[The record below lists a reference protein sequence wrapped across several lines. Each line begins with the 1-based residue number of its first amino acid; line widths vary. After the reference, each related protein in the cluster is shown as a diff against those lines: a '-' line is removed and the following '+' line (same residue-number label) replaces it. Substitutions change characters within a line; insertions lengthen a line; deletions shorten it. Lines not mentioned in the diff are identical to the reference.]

1 MPSASTSADESEPQ
15 PAAAPAV
22 VSAGAR
28 WRVRVLGGVDVEG
41 PQGERHQRF
50 PSRAI
55 AALLARL
62 ALAPERAH
70 AREEL
75 VELLWPGVELSV
87 GRNRLRQAL
96 STLKSL
102 LEPAGDA
109 VAAPVLVADRVHV
122 RVAPG
127 ALACDVREFEAA
139 LRERRWAA
147 ARELYRGELMPGH
160 YDDWVQEER
169 LRLESL
175 FDRIERQMTMPP
187 GPMPGVAASPA
198 PSASAGGAPLAKA
211 TRATPATSAAPATLA
226 PTAAQPLL
234 PSYLSRWFGAPAL
247 LRRLHAEVSAHRLV
261 TLLGPGGAGKTRLA
275 VELARAL
282 RETPEA
288 TGTAAGHDTPAASA
302 FDLVAFVSFVGVTS
316 AESFVDQVLAALSV
330 RAQAGLAGTAALRQA
345 LAKRRAL
352 IVLDNLEHLLPDAT
366 ARVLRL
372 ADELPQAH
380 LLVTSRRRLDVEGE
394 RAFQIDAL
402 ALPPAPP
409 QPVTLADAAASP
421 AVQMFVDRARVA
433 RTDFHLSAR
442 NATVLSALVHAL
454 GGVPLALELAAARVR
469 TFSPSEMLQ
478 RLTRGPVGATG
489 VPVGAVGAS
498 GAIGAAGTAG
508 TTSTAG
514 RTSTTRGAAG
524 SGGSGTP
531 ALDLLARAG
540 PRGPRDGRHA
550 SMEAVIAWS
559 WAQLEPADARL
570 LCASTVFGGPF
581 TAAALAYV
589 AEDDDAALRL
599 DSLQSH
605 SMLRAEAATDDPD
618 GPLRFAL
625 LPPVREFAAA
635 QVEALFGEDGQR
647 GAGAD
652 AAARQRARHRRW
664 LVQWARGFGPTP
676 PLAELRAE
684 IPNLSAALTGALHD
698 GLPEEALQVVVAL
711 RPALADVALPEG
723 LLDTLAAALA
733 SGRGD
738 TDLRSRAWTLLGLLG
753 ARVGRASA
761 RADVDQGVALA
772 VSTSPARARALHAA
786 ASLRWRL
793 SGDAAGALALI
804 NEAKAGLR
812 ADDETRASLLA
823 LSGAIAGAHERDH
836 LRAQALQRE
845 AFALWQQL
853 GNRHALT
860 SGHYNLAICAER
872 LKHWDEALAHLHA
885 ACDSARELGD
895 WQQLSLALNVLG
907 NTRCGLRD
915 WTGALAAYREAVEH
929 AWAALETRALLYAL
943 WNAPY
948 TLSRLRCPDAAA
960 RLMGFASSTWAAQ
973 FGALKADDRA
983 EIRRARRLVTAQV
996 GAVRCAAAW
1005 AEGERATLAEAVAWM
1020 REAGPAA

>member
-1 MPSASTSADESEPQ
+1 MPSAPTSTDDSEPQ
-15 PAAAPAV
+15 PAGATP
-22 VSAGAR
+22 GAR

-41 PQGERHQRF
+41 AQGERHHRF

-127 ALACDVREFEAA
+127 ALACDAREFEAA

-160 YDDWVQEER
+160 YDDWVQDER
-169 LRLESL
+169 LRLENL
-175 FDRIERQMTMPP
+175 FERIERQMAMPP
-187 GPMPGVAASPA
+187 GSPLPGA
-198 PSASAGGAPLAKA
+198 
-211 TRATPATSAAPATLA
+211 AAPAAA
-226 PTAAQPLL
+226 PAATSSARASTPPAHATTAAQPLL
-234 PSYLSRWFGAPAL
+234 PSYLTRWFGAPAL
-247 LRRLHAEVSAHRLV
+247 LRRLHGEVSAHRLV

-275 VELARAL
+275 VELARTL
-282 RETPEA
+282 REAPDGSGA
-288 TGTAAGHDTPAASA
+288 MAGHDTTAASA
-302 FDLVAFVSFVGVTS
+302 FDLVALVSFVGVTS
-316 AESFVDQVLAALSV
+316 AEGFVDQVLAGLSV
-330 RAQAGLAGTAALRQA
+330 RAQAGMAGTAALRQA
-345 LAKRRAL
+345 LAKRRVL

-366 ARVLRL
+366 ARVLHL

-380 LLVTSRRRLDVEGE
+380 LLVTSRRRLDVDGE
-394 RAFQIDAL
+394 RSFQIDAL
-402 ALPPAPP
+402 GLPPAPP

-442 NATVLSALVHAL
+442 NASVLSALVHAL
-454 GGVPLALELAAARVR
+454 GGLPLALELAAARVR
-469 TFSPSEMLQ
+469 TFSPSEMLH
-478 RLTRGPVGATG
+478 RLTRGPVAATRATAGAEGATG
-489 VPVGAVGAS
+489 AN
-498 GAIGAAGTAG
+498 
-508 TTSTAG
+508 
-514 RTSTTRGAAG
+514 G
-524 SGGSGTP
+524 SAGSGTP

-581 TAAALAYV
+581 TAAALADV

-605 SMLRAEAATDDPD
+605 SMLRGEAATDDPE

-635 QVEALFGEDGQR
+635 QVAALFGAE
-647 GAGAD
+647 
-652 AAARQRARHRRW
+652 AAARQRARHRQW

-684 IPNLSAALTGALHD
+684 IPNLSAALIGALHD
-698 GLPEEALQVVVAL
+698 GAPEEALQVVVAL

-733 SGRGD
+733 TGRGD
-738 TDLRSRAWTLLGLLG
+738 ADLRSRAWTLLGLLG
-753 ARVGRASA
+753 ARIGRASA

-772 VSTSPARARALHAA
+772 APTSPARARALHAA

-793 SGDAAGALALI
+793 AGDAAGALALI
-804 NEAKAGLR
+804 NEAKASLR

-823 LSGAIAGAHERDH
+823 LSGAIAGVHERDH
-836 LRAQALQRE
+836 VRAQALQRE

-853 GNRHALT
+853 GNRHAMT

-872 LKHWDEALAHLHA
+872 LRLWDEALAHLQA

-929 AWAALETRALLYAL
+929 AWAALETRALIYAL

-948 TLSRLRCPDAAA
+948 TLARLRRPEPAA
-960 RLMGFASSTWAAQ
+960 RLMGFASTTWAAQ

-983 EIRRARRLVTAQV
+983 EIRRARRLVTAQI

-1020 REAGPAA
+1020 REAGPKSQA

>member
-1 MPSASTSADESEPQ
+1 
-15 PAAAPAV
+15 
-22 VSAGAR
+22 
-28 WRVRVLGGVDVEG
+28 VLGGVDLEG
-41 PQGERHQRF
+41 AQGERQQRF

-75 VELLWPGVELSV
+75 VELLWPGVDLSV

-109 VAAPVLVADRVHV
+109 VVAPVLVADRVHV

-139 LRERRWAA
+139 LRESRWAA

-169 LRLESL
+169 LRLENL
-175 FDRIERQMTMPP
+175 FERIERQM
-187 GPMPGVAASPA
+187 AARPSASQTGAPAAGRPWPSPA
-198 PSASAGGAPLAKA
+198 PAIAPPAAPPLAA
-211 TRATPATSAAPATLA
+211 
-226 PTAAQPLL
+226 TAAQPLL
-234 PSYLSRWFGAPAL
+234 PSYLTRWFGTPAL
-247 LRRLHAEVSAHRLV
+247 LRRLHGEVSAHRLV

-282 RETPEA
+282 REA
-288 TGTAAGHDTPAASA
+288 ADGIGAAAGHDTPAASA
-302 FDLVAFVSFVGVTS
+302 FDLVAFASFVGVTS
-316 AESFVDQVLAALSV
+316 AEALVDPVLAALSV
-330 RAQAGLAGTAALRQA
+330 RAQPGLAGTAVLRQA
-345 LAKRRAL
+345 LARRRAL
-352 IVLDNLEHLLPDAT
+352 IVLDNLEHLLPEAA
-366 ARVLRL
+366 ARVLHL
-372 ADELPQAH
+372 ADALPQAH

-394 RAFQIDAL
+394 RSFLIDAL

-409 QPVTLADAAASP
+409 QAVTLADAAASP

-442 NATVLSALVHAL
+442 NASVLSALAHAL

-469 TFSPSEMLQ
+469 TFSPSEMLH
-478 RLTRGPVGATG
+478 RLTRGPV
-489 VPVGAVGAS
+489 VAS
-498 GAIGAAGTAG
+498 GGAGGAAG
-508 TTSTAG
+508 
-514 RTSTTRGAAG
+514 AAG
-524 SGGSGTP
+524 VADGTGATDVPGATVATVASGRGTP

-559 WAQLEPADARL
+559 WAQLDAADARL

-581 TAAALAYV
+581 TAGALAHV
-589 AEDDDAALRL
+589 AEHDDAALRL
-599 DSLQSH
+599 DSLQAH
-605 SMLRAEAATDDPD
+605 SMVRAEAAPHDPD
-618 GPLRFAL
+618 GPLRFSL

-635 QVEALFGEDGQR
+635 QAVSLL
-647 GAGAD
+647 GAE
-652 AAARQRARHRRW
+652 AAARQRARHRQW

-684 IPNLSAALTGALHD
+684 IPNLSGALTGALHD
-698 GLPEEALQVVVAL
+698 GVPEEALQVVVAL
-711 RPALADVALPEG
+711 RSALADVALPEG

-733 SGRGD
+733 TGRGD
-738 TDLRSRAWTLLGLLG
+738 ADLRSRAWTLLGMLG
-753 ARVGRASA
+753 ARIGRASA
-761 RADVDQGVALA
+761 RADVEQGVALA
-772 VSTSPARARALHAA
+772 APTSPARARALHAA
-786 ASLRWRL
+786 ANLRWRL
-793 SGDAAGALALI
+793 AGDAAGALALI
-804 NEAKAGLR
+804 NEAKASLR

-836 LRAQALQRE
+836 ARAQALQRE
-845 AFALWQQL
+845 AFALWQRL

-872 LKHWDEALAHLHA
+872 LRHWDEAIVHLQA

-907 NTRCGLRD
+907 NTRSGLRD
-915 WTGALAAYREAVEH
+915 WPGALDAYREAVEH

-948 TLSRLRCPDAAA
+948 TLARLRRPVAAA
-960 RLMGFASSTWAAQ
+960 RLMGFASTTWAAQ

-983 EIRRARRLVTAQV
+983 EIRRARRLVAVQV
-996 GAVRCAAAW
+996 GAARCAAAW

-1020 REAGPAA
+1020 REAGPEA